1 MKLHPNAR
9 TTPHTRLVL
18 VERLRSGVS
27 LRAAAEAVGVSR
39 STAHKWW
46 CRYQAEGEAGLQDR
60 SSAPIH
66 QPHRTPARLVERIE
80 RLRRKRLTGRA
91 IARELRMA
99 VSTVS
104 RILRRLGLGRLR
116 ALQPKEPVHRY
127 EWPRPGDLVHIDVK
141 PLGRFHRPGHRVT
154 GRSSGHARS
163 RGARWEYAHVCV
175 DDHSRV
181 AYVEILPAQTG
192 QACAGF
198 LQRALRWFAR
208 RGVRVRRVM
217 TDNAKAYTVAHAWR
231 DVLLEHAIPR
241 HITTRPY
248 RPQTNGKA
256 ERFIQTLIREWAYGR
271 RYRSSSQRARAL
283 PFWVKHYNHARPHG
297 SLGDVSPVTRIPT

>member
-18 VERLRSGVS
+18 VERIRAGAS

-46 CRYQAEGEAGLQDR
+46 RRYRAEGRAGLQDR
-60 SSAPIH
+60 SSAPIR
-66 QPHRTPARLVERIE
+66 QPRRTHPRRVERIE
-80 RLRRKRLTGRA
+80 RLRRTLLTGRA
-91 IARELRMA
+91 IARQLGMP

-104 RILRRLGLGRLR
+104 RILRGLGLGRLR
-116 ALQPKEPVHRY
+116 ALRPKEPVHRY
-127 EWPRPGDLVHIDVK
+127 EWPKPGDLIHVDIK
-141 PLGRFHRPGHRVT
+141 PLGRFYRPGHRVT
-154 GRSSGHARS
+154 GRQKGYVRS

-175 DDHSRV
+175 DDHSRL
-181 AYVEILPAQTG
+181 AYVEILPTQT
-192 QACAGF
+192 AADCAAF
-198 LQRALRWFAR
+198 LRRAVRWFAR
-208 RGVRVRRVM
+208 RGVRVKRVM
-217 TDNAKAYTVAHAWR
+217 TDNAKSYTVSHAWR
-231 DVLLEHAIPR
+231 DALHDLAISR

-271 RYRSSSQRARAL
+271 RYRSSTERARRL
-283 PFWVKHYNHARPHG
+283 PAWVRSYNYARPHG
-297 SLGDVSPVTRIPT
+297 SLGDQPPISRLAA